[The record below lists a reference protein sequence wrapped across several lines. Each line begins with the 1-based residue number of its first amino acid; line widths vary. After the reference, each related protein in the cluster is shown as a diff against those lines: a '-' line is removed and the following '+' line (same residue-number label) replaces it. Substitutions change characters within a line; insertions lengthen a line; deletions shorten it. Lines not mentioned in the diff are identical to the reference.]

1 MDHHMSAGHG
11 MLILGTENGIYLLH
25 LAMRGMAAHQFQLV
39 LKVDLEADPATSIG
53 DRSFIGTDINF
64 QNSSA
69 NQIYLRDRGHPQN
82 NVDVYTFRPGQ
93 SFPLA
98 ELVAGERT
106 DFRGDFV
113 RGHFERDH
121 APPNILK
128 NVSVQVKEILFA
140 QHLQRPEADDP
151 HPLDAGRLDFLL
163 FGSGDEYFISHKITL
178 HEAPTDN
185 AFHQVFFLQEQTAQ
199 RLNFDLTR
207 AVALIEIDGAHAAA
221 NGRLPEEGGTFPGQ
235 ITELIQGVDV
245 PLPIEL
251 EVHPEHYL
259 EVLM

>member
-1 MDHHMSAGHG
+1 
-11 MLILGTENGIYLLH
+11 MLVLGTENGIYLLH
-25 LAMRGMAAHQFQLV
+25 LAMRGMAAHRFQLI
-39 LKVDLEADPATSIG
+39 LKVELEADPATSIG
-53 DRSFIGTDINF
+53 DRSFVGTDINIR
-64 QNSSA
+64 NTSA
-69 NQIYLRDRGHPQN
+69 NQIYFRDRSHPDN
-82 NVDVYTFRPGQ
+82 DVEVYTFRPGQ

-113 RGHFERDH
+113 RGHFERDPG
-121 APPNILK
+121 PPDILK

-140 QHLQRPEADDP
+140 QALQSPEAGDP

-163 FGSGDEYFISHKITL
+163 FGSGDEFFISHKITL

-199 RLNFDLTR
+199 QLNFDLTR
-207 AVALIEIDGAHAAA
+207 STALIEIDGAHAEA
-221 NGRLPEEGGTFPGQ
+221 NGRLPETGGAFPGQ
-235 ITELIQGVDV
+235 LKELVQGVDV

-251 EVHPEHYL
+251 AVHPQHYL